1 MLGIYLGQGRL
12 FCFAL
17 SSDSV
22 HYPSG
27 RPNIR
32 GLVSGMLTFVLGVAL
47 RRCRVPRTSLLFHSL
62 IIHPSVVGVGDK
74 YILGL
79 VGPEHLVGFVAG
91 HRPIV

>member
-17 SSDSV
+17 SNDSA

-32 GLVSGMLTFVLGVAL
+32 GLVSGMLTFVLVVVL
-47 RRCRVPRTSLLFHSL
+47 QRCRVPRTSLLFHSL
-62 IIHPSVVGVGDK
+62 IIHPSVMGVGDK
-74 YILGL
+74 CILGL
-79 VGPEHLVGFVAG
+79 AGPGHLVGIVAG